1 METKF
6 LKELQSRSINNVIEQ
21 IDTLNFGNNT
31 SQLCPISPVN
41 SEIITKQKH
50 QKNSTPFV
58 EDQ

>member
-31 SQLCPISPVN
+31 SRLCLISPVN
-41 SEIITKQKH
+41 SEIITEQKH

-58 EDQ
+58 ENQ